1 MKFFNDPN
9 FKVFK
14 IKYNSKEPIDKWKD
28 PNKWKDY
35 QGCSYEEGYNYAL
48 YLSASNLVALD
59 YDPRNETDET
69 KKTLGNI
76 RPFLEA
82 TYSHK
87 TAGGGDHYLFKVDP
101 TTAYPFK
108 GKLCDGVDI
117 KYNGYIVIP
126 PSSIDGCN
134 YEEDIFG
141 TNHIIDL
148 PFELEEM
155 MCAKIPEKAESKQI
169 DITPYRDK
177 KFKYKELS
185 EAILEYANNNV
196 LDYDTWL
203 RLGAGF
209 HSIFEGSEEGF
220 EYFKL
225 IGIII
230 IVRYFFYCFL

>member
-9 FKVFK
+9 YKVFK

-28 PNKWKDY
+28 PNKWENY
-35 QGCSYEEGYNYAL
+35 QGCDYEEGYNYAL

-59 YDPRNETDET
+59 YDPRNQTNET
-69 KKTLGNI
+69 KKTLDSI

-101 TTAYPFK
+101 KIAYPFK

-126 PSSIDGCN
+126 PSSIDGKN
-134 YEEDIFG
+134 YEEDLFG

-148 PFELEEM
+148 PLEIEN
-155 MCAKIPEKAESKQI
+155 MCVGKP
-169 DITPYRDK
+169 
-177 KFKYKELS
+177 
-185 EAILEYANNNV
+185 V
-196 LDYDTWL
+196 
-203 RLGAGF
+203 
-209 HSIFEGSEEGF
+209 
-220 EYFKL
+220 
-225 IGIII
+225 
-230 IVRYFFYCFL
+230 